1 MNFIILK
8 LLSIRKVI
16 LISISSYC
24 DIKNNNYKKG
34 FVPNRQ
40 KINNFCGANVF
51 DILAQGDKALNE
63 NRIEEALKYYQEA
76 LRLAP
81 DNTEINRKL
90 GKTYHKL
97 KEYDLAEEN
106 FKIYLKSNEKDA
118 EAWIELGE
126 SQRQKAAY
134 KEAKKSFEKALSIEP
149 KNDLA
154 RRSILETEN
163 NILSCFSSQKA
174 YEEKQEYSQ
183 NNLKEALK
191 MAVEYMTPAYMQDLA
206 NVQIKYGETASMGGT
221 SNIAQYEDAIKTITI
236 SNAYKYASPQVI
248 AAYLVHESVHAKDAD
263 PYTSVREEQDAY
275 EIATKFWI
283 KYSNGVN
290 DPEMDYAADLYKK
303 SPSKLRDRV
312 EEIYVLRDPSIA
324 KTSPNHPPGKKNF
337 FNFSKQNTASQSIKK
352 YDVIA

>member
-1 MNFIILK
+1 M
-8 LLSIRKVI
+8 
-16 LISISSYC
+16 ISISSYC
-24 DIKNNNYKKG
+24 DIKNNNYIRR
-34 FVPNRQ
+34 FVPNKQ
-40 KINNFCGANVF
+40 KLKSFSGAEVA
-51 DILAQGDKALNE
+51 DILSKGDKAINE
-63 NRIEEALKYYQEA
+63 NRIEEALKFYQEA
-76 LRLAP
+76 LSQAP

-97 KEYDLAEEN
+97 KNYNLAEEN
-106 FKIYLKSNEKDA
+106 FKVYLKSNEKDA

-126 SQRQKAAY
+126 SQRQKASY
-134 KEAKKSFEKALSIEP
+134 RDAKSSFETALSLEP
-149 KNDLA
+149 SNDLA

-163 NILSCFSSQKA
+163 NILSCYSPQRA
-174 YEEKQEYSQ
+174 YEEKQEYAQ
-183 NNLKEALK
+183 NNLREALR
-191 MAVEYMTPAYMQDLA
+191 MAVEYMTPSYMQDLA

-221 SNIAQYEDAIKTITI
+221 ANIAQYENSIKTITI

-303 SPSKLRDRV
+303 SPTQLRERV

-324 KTSPNHPPGKKNF
+324 KTSPNHPPEKKKF
-337 FNFSKQNTASQSIKK
+337 FKFSKQNAATQSIKQ
-352 YDVIA
+352 YNIIA